1 MMLLIKIN
9 KLVLVSIIGLCHIL
23 HSCTYKC
30 KKNDSNYDTMAVSV
44 SFLYV
49 GDNFMEDS
57 ILQRENVDKVR
68 RIVFELKLKNNSY
81 DYKYIPM
88 HGYGEDSIY
97 SSKLGFYVNGMDVC
111 SFYTIRRLSHR
122 VLPPNDST
130 RMRVFVNR
138 FMLENAGL
146 RQDIPLEELLS
157 KIEVRYDK
165 DERDTAYSKYPISAI
180 KIVREM
186 DIVINYKS
194 YENRKEIID

>member
-1 MMLLIKIN
+1 
-9 KLVLVSIIGLCHIL
+9 
-23 HSCTYKC
+23 
-30 KKNDSNYDTMAVSV
+30 MAVSV

-165 DERDTAYSKYPISAI
+165 DKRDTAYSKYPISAI